1 MKSCKKGYYYCN
13 TEQKCKPIPDG
24 YTVKDDGFLVKED
37 RQIKKIVKQLRKSV
51 KSHAKQADTLE
62 KKISESKKDH
72 EPEMIRNQLK
82 TAGRASKRIEKH
94 SRKKD
99 NFKAWVQSKITKASD
114 YLDTA
119 ADYLDSKEVD
129 EAANPAQQAAIAI
142 DMKKKGKKPKNMT
155 EEGLRAWFGKSS
167 GTTKSGRKV
176 KGWVQVGGKY
186 DGKPCARQPGQK
198 TTPKCVSSAKRR
210 SMSDKERDSAARR
223 KRAADPNQPQ
233 KSGAAAPTMVST
245 DPKKKMKESYGGKG
259 VSRQARLQSTHPPT
273 AQAAVKNIPSET
285 DRGSGNKAKRRAG
298 LPVEKK
304 SPTYKAYVMN
314 KEEFTT
320 LPLRLEIPKSSLDFK
335 QGLMFRESLDTD
347 SGMLFVFDNIAQQ
360 SFHMTETRIP
370 LDIAFIREDGIIES
384 IKQLEPNN
392 PVPVHSEGAIELAI
406 EVNRGWFAEN
416 NVEVGDQLDVEY
428 IIPNQR
434 EKYRS
439 ETNTIYDIINEVKDK
454 KGKGSG
460 TKDAC
465 YHKVKSRYSVW
476 PSAYASG
483 ALVKCRKVGAA
494 NWGNKSEAYEVTN
507 ADKKG
512 NTPAYQGLM
521 SGKKNKLTGKPLYKA
536 APHMKEGVVEIQ
548 NSDGQTI
555 AGVVDIVGPANMK
568 PVTNENG
575 IWQGTEQI
583 SEMIGMK
590 DYLLQRNKAY
600 DKKMDSLLYNKKSD
614 KKKPDNL
621 TKEEVKRDEYG
632 DMVSG
637 PKISK
642 KQKAK
647 NLASNTP
654 DEQHTTTT
662 SEAMNPAQQAA
673 IAISKKQRIMD
684 LMVAKKKKKSMK
696 EENLD
701 EKCWKGYEKKGMKT
715 MFGKRYPN
723 CVKKKVGESVSDWRS
738 EIGYEGKDEVKK
750 LSEDDMK
757 GMSVKSG
764 HKRPTKS
771 GAGMTKKGVEAYRRR
786 NPGSKLQTAVTTK
799 PSKLKKGSKAANRRK
814 SYCARSAGQMKKFP
828 KAAKDPNSRLRQ
840 ARRRWNC

>member
-13 TEQKCKPIPDG
+13 TDKKCKPIPEG
-24 YTVKDDGFLVKED
+24 SVLRDDGFLMKETLDKKDKPFIKHLVK
-37 RQIKKIVKQLRKSV
+37 KLKSGS
-51 KSHAKQADTLE
+51 KTHAKQADDLE
-62 KKISESKKDH
+62 KAMNEDKHGDH

-82 TAGRASKRIEKH
+82 TAGRASKRIVKH

-119 ADYLDSKEVD
+119 ADYLDSKEV
-129 EAANPAQQAAIAI
+129 N
-142 DMKKKGKKPKNMT
+142 

-198 TTPKCVSSAKRR
+198 TTPKCTSSSKRR

-223 KRAADPNQPQ
+223 KRAADPSQPQ
-233 KSGAAAPTMVST
+233 KTGAAAPTMVST
-245 DPKKKMKESYGGKG
+245 DPKKKMKE
-259 VSRQARLQSTHPPT
+259 
-273 AQAAVKNIPSET
+273 
-285 DRGSGNKAKRRAG
+285 
-298 LPVEKK
+298 
-304 SPTYKAYVMN
+304 
-314 KEEFTT
+314 EFTT
-320 LPLRLEIPKSSLDFK
+320 LPLRLELPQSSLDFK

-347 SGMLFVFDNIAQQ
+347 GGMLFVFDNIAQQ
-360 SFHMTETRIP
+360 SFHMTETKIP
-370 LDIAFIREDGIIES
+370 LDIAFIREDGVIES
-384 IKQLEPNN
+384 IKELEPNN
-392 PVPVHSEGAIELAI
+392 PVPVYSEGAIELAI

-416 NVEVGDQLDVEY
+416 NVEAGDVLDVEY

-439 ETNTIYDIINEVKDK
+439 ETNTIYDIISEVKDK

-512 NTPAYQGLM
+512 NTPAYQGLKA
-521 SGKKNKLTGKPLYKA
+521 GKKNKLTGKPLYKA
-536 APHMKEGVVEIQ
+536 ADHMKENNVIESELLIQDWKKDDIKFTEVE
-548 NSDGQTI
+548 
-555 AGVVDIVGPANMK
+555 AVDIIK
-568 PVTNENG
+568 PEPLNPSDWRTDLG
-575 IWQGTEQI
+575 
-583 SEMIGMK
+583 EM
-590 DYLLQRNKAY
+590 
-600 DKKMDSLLYNKKSD
+600 
-614 KKKPDNL
+614 
-621 TKEEVKRDEYG
+621 KRDEYG
-632 DMVSG
+632 DPIGG

-647 NLASNTP
+647 NLAANTP
-654 DEQHTTTT
+654 DEKHTTTT

-673 IAISKKQRIMD
+673 IAISKKQRLMD
-684 LMVAKKKKKSMK
+684 LMVAKKKKKDVK

-723 CVKKKVGESVSDWRS
+723 CVKKKVGESMVNWRD

-771 GAGMTKKGVEAYRRR
+771 GAGMTQKGVEAYRRK
-786 NPGSKLQTAVTTK
+786 NPGSKLKTAVTTE
-799 PSKLKKGSKAANRRK
+799 PSKLKKGSKASNRRK

-828 KAAKDPNSRLRQ
+828 KAAKDPDSRLRQ

>member
-1 MKSCKKGYYYCN
+1 
-13 TEQKCKPIPDG
+13 
-24 YTVKDDGFLVKED
+24 
-37 RQIKKIVKQLRKSV
+37 
-51 KSHAKQADTLE
+51 
-62 KKISESKKDH
+62 
-72 EPEMIRNQLK
+72 
-82 TAGRASKRIEKH
+82 
-94 SRKKD
+94 
-99 NFKAWVQSKITKASD
+99 
-114 YLDTA
+114 
-119 ADYLDSKEVD
+119 
-129 EAANPAQQAAIAI
+129 
-142 DMKKKGKKPKNMT
+142 
-155 EEGLRAWFGKSS
+155 
-167 GTTKSGRKV
+167 
-176 KGWVQVGGKY
+176 
-186 DGKPCARQPGQK
+186 
-198 TTPKCVSSAKRR
+198 
-210 SMSDKERDSAARR
+210 
-223 KRAADPNQPQ
+223 
-233 KSGAAAPTMVST
+233 
-245 DPKKKMKESYGGKG
+245 
-259 VSRQARLQSTHPPT
+259 
-273 AQAAVKNIPSET
+273 
-285 DRGSGNKAKRRAG
+285 
-298 LPVEKK
+298 
-304 SPTYKAYVMN
+304 
-314 KEEFTT
+314 
-320 LPLRLEIPKSSLDFK
+320 
-335 QGLMFRESLDTD
+335 MFRESLDTD

-392 PVPVHSEGAIELAI
+392 PVPVYSEGNIELAI

-439 ETNTIYDIINEVKDK
+439 ETNTIYDIISEVKDK

-512 NTPAYQGLM
+512 NTPAYQGLK
-521 SGKKNKLTGKPLYKA
+521 SGKKNVKTGEPLYKA
-536 APHMKEGVVEIQ
+536 ASHMKEETAIESELLVQDWKKDDIKFTEVE
-548 NSDGQTI
+548 
-555 AGVVDIVGPANMK
+555 AVDIIKPEPLNPSDWRSDLGEMKRDEYGDPVEGPK
-568 PVTNENG
+568 
-575 IWQGTEQI
+575 I
-583 SEMIGMK
+583 SKKLRKEEIGMK
-590 DYLLQRNKAY
+590 NYLLQRNKAY

-632 DMVSG
+632 DPVGG

-642 KQKAK
+642 KQKEK

-723 CVKKKVGESVSDWRS
+723 CVKKKIGESVSNWRD

-771 GAGMTKKGVEAYRRR
+771 GAGMTQKGVEAYRRR
-786 NPGSKLQTAVTTK
+786 NPGSKLKTAVTTK

>member
-13 TEQKCKPIPDG
+13 TDKKCKPIPEG
-24 YTVKDDGFLVKED
+24 SVLRDDGFLMKETLDEKDKPFVKKLV
-37 RQIKKIVKQLRKSV
+37 KKLRGGSKT
-51 KSHAKQADTLE
+51 HAKQADDLE
-62 KKISESKKDH
+62 KAMKEEKHGDH

-82 TAGRASKRIEKH
+82 TAGRASKRIVKH

-119 ADYLDSKEVD
+119 ADYLDSKEVK

-176 KGWVQVGGKY
+176 RGWVQVGGKY

-245 DPKKKMKESYGGKG
+245 DPKRKM
-259 VSRQARLQSTHPPT
+259 
-273 AQAAVKNIPSET
+273 
-285 DRGSGNKAKRRAG
+285 
-298 LPVEKK
+298 
-304 SPTYKAYVMN
+304 

-320 LPLRLEIPKSSLDFK
+320 LPLRLEIPKSALDFK

-347 SGMLFVFDNIAQQ
+347 SGMLFVFDNIAKQ

-370 LDIAFIREDGIIES
+370 LDIAFIREDGVIES
-384 IKQLEPNN
+384 IKELEPNN
-392 PVPVHSEGAIELAI
+392 PLPVYSEGDIELAI

-439 ETNTIYDIINEVKDK
+439 ETNTIYNIISEVKDK

-512 NTPAYQGLM
+512 NTPAYQGLK
-521 SGKKNKLTGKPLYKA
+521 SGKKNVITGKPLYKA
-536 APHMKEGVVEIQ
+536 APHMKEETAIESELLVQDWKKDDIKFTEVE
-548 NSDGQTI
+548 
-555 AGVVDIVGPANMK
+555 AVDIIK
-568 PVTNENG
+568 PEPLNPSDWRSDLG
-575 IWQGTEQI
+575 
-583 SEMIGMK
+583 EM
-590 DYLLQRNKAY
+590 
-600 DKKMDSLLYNKKSD
+600 
-614 KKKPDNL
+614 
-621 TKEEVKRDEYG
+621 KRDEYG
-632 DMVSG
+632 DPVGG

-654 DEQHTTTT
+654 DEQHTTST
-662 SEAMNPAQQAA
+662 SEGMAYGITRGSGKPSGQMAAFGKQEKKPNPYGKRAKLKMIIKS
-673 IAISKKQRIMD
+673 IAEKERSKAG
-684 LMVAKKKKKSMK
+684 VTK
-696 EENLD
+696 EEVVGEAKMEKGYISNVSKAEVRNQRRFGMKGSPEPTGTFGQGTSEKAKLAVKRGEEHKARRGVKTKGMSEETLD

-723 CVKKKVGESVSDWRS
+723 CVKKKVGESMVNWRD

-771 GAGMTKKGVEAYRRR
+771 GAGMTQKGVEAYRRR
-786 NPGSKLQTAVTTK
+786 NPGSKLKTAVTTK
-799 PSKLKKGSKAANRRK
+799 PSKLKKGSKAAKRRK

>member
-37 RQIKKIVKQLRKSV
+37 KQILKIVKQLRKSV

-62 KKISESKKDH
+62 KK
-72 EPEMIRNQLK
+72 
-82 TAGRASKRIEKH
+82 
-94 SRKKD
+94 
-99 NFKAWVQSKITKASD
+99 
-114 YLDTA
+114 
-119 ADYLDSKEVD
+119 VD

-142 DMKKKGKKPKNMT
+142 DMKKRGKKPKNMT

-198 TTPKCVSSAKRR
+198 STPKCVSSSKRR

-245 DPKKKMKESYGGKG
+245 DPKRKM
-259 VSRQARLQSTHPPT
+259 
-273 AQAAVKNIPSET
+273 
-285 DRGSGNKAKRRAG
+285 
-298 LPVEKK
+298 
-304 SPTYKAYVMN
+304 

-320 LPLRLEIPKSSLDFK
+320 LPLRLEIPKSTLDFK

-370 LDIAFIREDGIIES
+370 LDIAFIREDGVIES

-392 PVPVHSEGAIELAI
+392 PVPVYSEGVIETAI

-416 NVEVGDQLDVEY
+416 NVEVGDQLEIEY
-428 IIPNQR
+428 VIPNQR

-439 ETNTIYDIINEVKDK
+439 ETGTIFDIINEVKDK

-512 NTPAYQGLM
+512 NTPAYQGFKA
-521 SGKKNKLTGKPLYKA
+521 GKKNKLTGKPLYKA
-536 APHMKEGVVEIQ
+536 APHMKENAVEIQ

-568 PVTNENG
+568 PITSEDGV
-575 IWQGTEQI
+575 WKGTEQI
-583 SEMIGMK
+583 TEM
-590 DYLLQRNKAY
+590 
-600 DKKMDSLLYNKKSD
+600 
-614 KKKPDNL
+614 
-621 TKEEVKRDEYG
+621 KRDEYG
-632 DMVSG
+632 DPVGG

-654 DEQHTTTT
+654 DEQHTTST
-662 SEAMNPAQQAA
+662 SEGMAYGITRGSGKPSGQMAAFGKQEKKPNPYGKRAKLKMIIKS
-673 IAISKKQRIMD
+673 IAEKERSKAG
-684 LMVAKKKKKSMK
+684 VTK
-696 EENLD
+696 EEAENID

-723 CVKKKVGESVSDWRS
+723 CVKKKVGESVSNWRD
-738 EIGYEGKDEVKK
+738 EIGYEGKDDLKK

-771 GAGMTKKGVEAYRRR
+771 GAGMTQKGVEAYRRR
-786 NPGSKLQTAVTTK
+786 NPGSKLKTAVTTE
-799 PSKLKKGSKAANRRK
+799 PSKLKKGSKASNRRK

>member
-13 TEQKCKPIPDG
+13 TDKKCKPIPEG
-24 YTVKDDGFLVKED
+24 SVLRDDGFLMKETLDEKDKPFVKKLV
-37 RQIKKIVKQLRKSV
+37 KKLRGGSKT
-51 KSHAKQADTLE
+51 HAKQADDLE
-62 KKISESKKDH
+62 KAMKEEKHGDH

-82 TAGRASKRIEKH
+82 TAGRASKRIVKH

-119 ADYLDSKEVD
+119 ADYLDSKEVK

-245 DPKKKMKESYGGKG
+245 DPKRKM
-259 VSRQARLQSTHPPT
+259 
-273 AQAAVKNIPSET
+273 
-285 DRGSGNKAKRRAG
+285 
-298 LPVEKK
+298 
-304 SPTYKAYVMN
+304 

-320 LPLRLEIPKSSLDFK
+320 LPLRLEIPKSALDFK

-347 SGMLFVFDNIAQQ
+347 SGMLFVFDNIAKQ

-370 LDIAFIREDGIIES
+370 LDIAFIREDGVIES
-384 IKQLEPNN
+384 IKELEPNN
-392 PVPVHSEGAIELAI
+392 PVPVYSEGNIELAI

-439 ETNTIYDIINEVKDK
+439 ETNTIYDIISEVKDK

-494 NWGNKSEAYEVTN
+494 NWGNKSE
-507 ADKKG
+507 
-512 NTPAYQGLM
+512 
-521 SGKKNKLTGKPLYKA
+521 S
-536 APHMKEGVVEIQ
+536 VE
-548 NSDGQTI
+548 
-555 AGVVDIVGPANMK
+555 
-568 PVTNENG
+568 
-575 IWQGTEQI
+575 
-583 SEMIGMK
+583 
-590 DYLLQRNKAY
+590 
-600 DKKMDSLLYNKKSD
+600 
-614 KKKPDNL
+614 
-621 TKEEVKRDEYG
+621 
-632 DMVSG
+632 
-637 PKISK
+637 
-642 KQKAK
+642 
-647 NLASNTP
+647 
-654 DEQHTTTT
+654 
-662 SEAMNPAQQAA
+662 
-673 IAISKKQRIMD
+673 
-684 LMVAKKKKKSMK
+684 
-696 EENLD
+696 LD

-723 CVKKKVGESVSDWRS
+723 CVKKEEFSDWRD
-738 EIGYEGKDEVKK
+738 ELGYEGKDDSKK
-750 LSEDDMK
+750 LQEDDMK

-764 HKRPTKS
+764 HKRPTKA